1 MKETIPERAG
11 LAGTK
16 LVHSGPIW
24 DATLEATRGSHLG
37 PVAVLVCH
45 GMGQQVR
52 FETISSVAEAILLEA
67 RADDAETMPVEVH
80 LCEANDDFLAR
91 AEVKWTKDGTPHEVH
106 VYEAYWAP
114 LTEGKVTY
122 WDTVK
127 FLCRAAWGGVQYSRP
142 FWPVSFER
150 WMFGGRKKL
159 PVSRIAWI
167 GLLIVLTFLLLQVG
181 VIAYVSLTL
190 AQQWRAAVTQ
200 PFPIASVGA
209 WAKWLAAL
217 VPGMER
223 STDWLSA
230 FLQFLVWA
238 FLLAEVLFVRYF
250 IVEFVGDVA
259 AYISPYP
266 YKESKF
272 DELRRQIRKIG
283 LNVGKVI
290 YGFGQKLATVT

>member
-52 FETISSVAEAILLEA
+52 FETISSVAQAILLEA

-114 LTEGKVTY
+114 LTERQGH
-122 WDTVK
+122 
-127 FLCRAAWGGVQYSRP
+127 
-142 FWPVSFER
+142 
-150 WMFGGRKKL
+150 
-159 PVSRIAWI
+159 
-167 GLLIVLTFLLLQVG
+167 VLGHSQ
-181 VIAYVSLTL
+181 VSLPRRMGWPPVQPSVL
-190 AQQWRAAVTQ
+190 A
-200 PFPIASVGA
+200 
-209 WAKWLAAL
+209 
-217 VPGMER
+217 
-223 STDWLSA
+223 
-230 FLQFLVWA
+230 
-238 FLLAEVLFVRYF
+238 
-250 IVEFVGDVA
+250 
-259 AYISPYP
+259 
-266 YKESKF
+266 
-272 DELRRQIRKIG
+272 RK
-283 LNVGKVI
+283 L
-290 YGFGQKLATVT
+290 